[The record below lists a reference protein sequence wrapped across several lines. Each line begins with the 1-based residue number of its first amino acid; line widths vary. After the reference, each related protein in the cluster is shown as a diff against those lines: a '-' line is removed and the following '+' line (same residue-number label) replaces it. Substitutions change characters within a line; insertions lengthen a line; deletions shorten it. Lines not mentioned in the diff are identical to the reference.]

1 MRTFMVVPDYP
12 QINPR
17 HIKEK
22 RVYYFMGA
30 CCHYVQLIKDAIG
43 CYAFKEGTL
52 QKEGMP

>member
-1 MRTFMVVPDYP
+1 MVVPDYP